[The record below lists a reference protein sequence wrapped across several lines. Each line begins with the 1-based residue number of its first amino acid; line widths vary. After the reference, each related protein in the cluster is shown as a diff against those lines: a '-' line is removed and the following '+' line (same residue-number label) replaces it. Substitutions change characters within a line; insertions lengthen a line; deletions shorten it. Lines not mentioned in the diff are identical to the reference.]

1 MRTIK
6 ILFFLLPALL
16 QLTDAGAVVTGDL
29 INRDG
34 ITYVVTLKRDAG
46 NGHPAAYHVAFVG
59 SDLAEVKIPETVKD
73 SANEHTWTVTA
84 LADNSKV
91 KNATSVTIPNTVETL
106 NAQCLQG
113 SLLTT
118 VNIPASAT
126 DIKDGVFAFTLGLQR
141 ITVDAANPRYYAR
154 DGVLYSRDGGGYLVA
169 YPVARA
175 GAAYSIPEGIVGIR
189 PNALQQNRNLET
201 IRLPKSLT
209 DLPAA
214 KEYNGFTSALK
225 LSAIEVDPANPK
237 FSGVGGVILSKDGEQ
252 LVVYPN
258 AKKGDPY
265 TVPATV
271 RQILDG
277 AFGHA
282 EGLKG
287 IVMTPPLVK
296 IGKESFKDCIQLLTV
311 TIPSTVTKID
321 DGAFSG
327 AYRVEGFVVDPSNTV
342 YKTDDEGVIYSA
354 DGTEL
359 AAFPAGMTGTYAT
372 LPTTKRILKEA
383 FKAAPAVEKVIFNSG
398 LETIGQDAFQAA
410 TGLKRIEFAAP
421 ATVRAIGDFS
431 FYGSALETLGLPAS
445 VETVGWSAF
454 ANCPRLKTVS
464 VEAHSRLQKTGT
476 SSFENCGSL
485 ESFVFEGAC
494 ALKTVGNRTF
504 MNDPKLT
511 GFRFPSKVEEIET
524 GAFNGCKAL
533 VSVTFPADAVIR
545 KIGKGA
551 FQNALSLP
559 SITLPA
565 SVESIEESAF
575 NSCQSLVEIKIPAT
589 TTSIDPRA
597 FQFCGKLATFTVDP
611 SNPSYSSV
619 DGFLLSKDKKTLA
632 TFPPAKAGT
641 YYTLLPPVIE
651 KIGDYAFYY
660 VQNLENITIPEGVT
674 EIGNYAFDNCSRLNT
689 IAFLSHTP
697 VPASKIGDKAF
708 NEDNV
713 NKGGIEISV
722 RVDAFEAYKNNP
734 FWNAFHDVIRSF
746 KVDDGDGA
754 TELFPL
760 SKSAVM
766 VVDVQS
772 DVFTYV
778 VPKKVK
784 HPQYPARTYEVR
796 LWNDRAMAKS
806 NTDIKEV
813 VFKGQLD
820 YLGIEAFQ
828 RQDGTSTVERVF
840 FTGNPPKD
848 MSAVKWYLGAGY
860 REFTGNI
867 QKIYVKKSKVDAYKT
882 AVGWDGY
889 AARVDYQIRDVNI
902 THKYGSFA
910 REFDTD
916 FGEYAREKGTQDKVA
931 AFVATRYGEASVS
944 PGKPDYGTATHVV
957 FMSSVDVNGGVV
969 GDPCYVPAEEGVL
982 LKVLGS
988 ESMPSDFFYTIGEKD
1003 DKEYTVAGSIMR
1015 GVTAKARKVPASGTF
1030 YAVSASKGVFMKL
1043 KPSATVPVHR
1053 AYAELPG
1060 IPAAAKVMFAFE
1072 GEGSAT
1078 GILSVGSPETRED
1091 GGRAC
1096 YNLNGQ
1102 RVEKPQRG
1110 VYIRGGKKYVVR

>member
-141 ITVDAANPRYYAR
+141 ITVDAANPTYYAR

-175 GAAYSIPEGIVGIR
+175 GAAFSIPEGIVGIR

-209 DLPAA
+209 ELPAA

-271 RQILDG
+271 KQILDG

-327 AYRVEGFVVDPSNTV
+327 AYRVKGFVVDPSNTV
-342 YKTDDEGVIYSA
+342 YKTDDKGVIYSA

-421 ATVRAIGDFS
+421 ATVRGIGDFS
-431 FYGSALETLGLPAS
+431 FYGSALETLRLPAS
-445 VETVGWSAF
+445 VETVGLRQLSPAEDRVRGSA
-454 ANCPRLKTVS
+454 
-464 VEAHSRLQKTGT
+464 
-476 SSFENCGSL
+476 
-485 ESFVFEGAC
+485 
-494 ALKTVGNRTF
+494 
-504 MNDPKLT
+504 
-511 GFRFPSKVEEIET
+511 
-524 GAFNGCKAL
+524 
-533 VSVTFPADAVIR
+533 
-545 KIGKGA
+545 
-551 FQNALSLP
+551 
-559 SITLPA
+559 
-565 SVESIEESAF
+565 
-575 NSCQSLVEIKIPAT
+575 
-589 TTSIDPRA
+589 
-597 FQFCGKLATFTVDP
+597 
-611 SNPSYSSV
+611 
-619 DGFLLSKDKKTLA
+619 
-632 TFPPAKAGT
+632 FPPAEDRYFVLRELRQPGVVRLRGGVCLEDSGKPYVHERPQTDRVQIPFQGGGNRDGR
-641 YYTLLPPVIE
+641 LQRLQGPGVRDVPGRCRHPEDRKGGFPECPLPSVHH
-651 KIGDYAFYY
+651 A
-660 VQNLENITIPEGVT
+660 
-674 EIGNYAFDNCSRLNT
+674 SRL
-689 IAFLSHTP
+689 
-697 VPASKIGDKAF
+697 
-708 NEDNV
+708 
-713 NKGGIEISV
+713 
-722 RVDAFEAYKNNP
+722 
-734 FWNAFHDVIRSF
+734 
-746 KVDDGDGA
+746 
-754 TELFPL
+754 
-760 SKSAVM
+760 
-766 VVDVQS
+766 
-772 DVFTYV
+772 
-778 VPKKVK
+778 
-784 HPQYPARTYEVR
+784 
-796 LWNDRAMAKS
+796 
-806 NTDIKEV
+806 
-813 VFKGQLD
+813 
-820 YLGIEAFQ
+820 
-828 RQDGTSTVERVF
+828 
-840 FTGNPPKD
+840 
-848 MSAVKWYLGAGY
+848 
-860 REFTGNI
+860 
-867 QKIYVKKSKVDAYKT
+867 
-882 AVGWDGY
+882 
-889 AARVDYQIRDVNI
+889 
-902 THKYGSFA
+902 
-910 REFDTD
+910 
-916 FGEYAREKGTQDKVA
+916 
-931 AFVATRYGEASVS
+931 
-944 PGKPDYGTATHVV
+944 
-957 FMSSVDVNGGVV
+957 
-969 GDPCYVPAEEGVL
+969 
-982 LKVLGS
+982 
-988 ESMPSDFFYTIGEKD
+988 
-1003 DKEYTVAGSIMR
+1003 R
-1015 GVTAKARKVPASGTF
+1015 GV
-1030 YAVSASKGVFMKL
+1030 
-1043 KPSATVPVHR
+1043 H
-1053 AYAELPG
+1053 
-1060 IPAAAKVMFAFE
+1060 
-1072 GEGSAT
+1072 
-1078 GILSVGSPETRED
+1078 
-1091 GGRAC
+1091 
-1096 YNLNGQ
+1096 
-1102 RVEKPQRG
+1102 
-1110 VYIRGGKKYVVR
+1110 

>member
-1 MRTIK
+1 M
-6 ILFFLLPALL
+6 
-16 QLTDAGAVVTGDL
+16 
-29 INRDG
+29 
-34 ITYVVTLKRDAG
+34 
-46 NGHPAAYHVAFVG
+46 
-59 SDLAEVKIPETVKD
+59 
-73 SANEHTWTVTA
+73 
-84 LADNSKV
+84 
-91 KNATSVTIPNTVETL
+91 
-106 NAQCLQG
+106 
-113 SLLTT
+113 
-118 VNIPASAT
+118 
-126 DIKDGVFAFTLGLQR
+126 
-141 ITVDAANPRYYAR
+141 
-154 DGVLYSRDGGGYLVA
+154 
-169 YPVARA
+169 
-175 GAAYSIPEGIVGIR
+175 
-189 PNALQQNRNLET
+189 
-201 IRLPKSLT
+201 
-209 DLPAA
+209 
-214 KEYNGFTSALK
+214 
-225 LSAIEVDPANPK
+225 
-237 FSGVGGVILSKDGEQ
+237 
-252 LVVYPN
+252 
-258 AKKGDPY
+258 
-265 TVPATV
+265 
-271 RQILDG
+271 
-277 AFGHA
+277 
-282 EGLKG
+282 
-287 IVMTPPLVK
+287 
-296 IGKESFKDCIQLLTV
+296 
-311 TIPSTVTKID
+311 
-321 DGAFSG
+321 
-327 AYRVEGFVVDPSNTV
+327 
-342 YKTDDEGVIYSA
+342 
-354 DGTEL
+354 
-359 AAFPAGMTGTYAT
+359 
-372 LPTTKRILKEA
+372 
-383 FKAAPAVEKVIFNSG
+383 
-398 LETIGQDAFQAA
+398 
-410 TGLKRIEFAAP
+410 
-421 ATVRAIGDFS
+421 
-431 FYGSALETLGLPAS
+431 
-445 VETVGWSAF
+445 
-454 ANCPRLKTVS
+454 
-464 VEAHSRLQKTGT
+464 
-476 SSFENCGSL
+476 
-485 ESFVFEGAC
+485 
-494 ALKTVGNRTF
+494 
-504 MNDPKLT
+504 
-511 GFRFPSKVEEIET
+511 
-524 GAFNGCKAL
+524 
-533 VSVTFPADAVIR
+533 
-545 KIGKGA
+545 
-551 FQNALSLP
+551 
-559 SITLPA
+559 
-565 SVESIEESAF
+565 
-575 NSCQSLVEIKIPAT
+575 
-589 TTSIDPRA
+589 
-597 FQFCGKLATFTVDP
+597 
-611 SNPSYSSV
+611 
-619 DGFLLSKDKKTLA
+619 
-632 TFPPAKAGT
+632 
-641 YYTLLPPVIE
+641 
-651 KIGDYAFYY
+651 
-660 VQNLENITIPEGVT
+660 
-674 EIGNYAFDNCSRLNT
+674 
-689 IAFLSHTP
+689 
-697 VPASKIGDKAF
+697 
-708 NEDNV
+708 
-713 NKGGIEISV
+713 